1 MTLVVCTCPHCGG
14 EVRMED
20 TLASGFCT
28 YCGRQVMNDKA
39 IVGNINVRM
48 DYRSDLINTLKLAK
62 YAMYDGDAPTAAAM
76 VSKAMQIDPE
86 NCDVWYMDAVI
97 DRRNAE
103 NDIIRARQFPSLGIF
118 TEDEVSVY
126 RNYDRSSGQALF
138 TMVLMFSFFA
148 IFASLSIGVV
158 FGMYYLIAGVF
169 AIVIVVVAL
178 TYLNVRSKRPNIPRP
193 VFKDEE
199 DAACDAAYEETM
211 RRIGGN

>member
-1 MTLVVCTCPHCGG
+1 
-14 EVRMED
+14 
-20 TLASGFCT
+20 
-28 YCGRQVMNDKA
+28 MNDKA

-86 NCDVWYMDAVI
+86 NSDVWYMDAVI

-103 NDIIRARQFPSLGIF
+103 NNIIRARQFPSLGIF

-126 RNYDRSSGQALF
+126 RNYDRSSGQVLF

-158 FGMYYLIAGVF
+158 FEMYYLIAGVF

>member
-86 NCDVWYMDAVI
+86 NSDVWYMDAVI

-126 RNYDRSSGQALF
+126 RNYDRSSGQVLF

-158 FGMYYLIAGVF
+158 FEMYYLIAGVF

>member
-86 NCDVWYMDAVI
+86 NSDVWYMDAVI

-126 RNYDRSSGQALF
+126 RNYDRSSGQVLF

-158 FGMYYLIAGVF
+158 FEMYYLIAGVF

-199 DAACDAAYEETM
+199 DAACDAAYEEIM